1 MRQAFTITTRFP
13 GMNDLIA
20 ANRIRR
26 GNWSKGQEMKQTWQE
41 VARLAIKLHGLK
53 PIRSRCR
60 IQYTFFEPNRR
71 RDMDNISGFAHKV
84 IQDALVAEGILANDG
99 WNEISGYTDSFEV
112 DKDNPRIE
120 VTLIY
125 TGAEK

>member
-1 MRQAFTITTRFP
+1 M
-13 GMNDLIA
+13 A
-20 ANRIRR
+20 AIRL
-26 GNWSKGQEMKQTWQE
+26 N
-41 VARLAIKLHGLK
+41 GLK

-84 IQDALVAEGILANDG
+84 IQDALVEEGILANDG
-99 WNEISGYTDSFEV
+99 WSEISGYTDSFEV
-112 DKDNPRIE
+112 DKERPRIE

-125 TGAEK
+125 TGAAK